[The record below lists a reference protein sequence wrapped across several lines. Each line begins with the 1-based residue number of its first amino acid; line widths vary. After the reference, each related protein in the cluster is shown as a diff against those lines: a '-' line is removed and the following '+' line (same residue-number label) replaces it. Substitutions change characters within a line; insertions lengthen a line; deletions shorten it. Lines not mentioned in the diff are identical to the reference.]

1 MSVAHRP
8 AIVRHALAAAAAA
21 FWYAVVCVSPAHA
34 DGFRWPQPGGPGT
47 PVNLTYS
54 FSNLLDGTLGP
65 LSEADLRASTAE
77 AFGLWSSYAPLSFT
91 ERQDS
96 GPIPGDQNY
105 DRATH
110 ADIRI
115 GYHPIADDAVL
126 AHAYLPWDTER
137 SGLAGDIHFN
147 EMTPFTWSVGDGF
160 PTIDFLEV
168 ITHEIGHAVGVGHI
182 LYADAIMQPYYS
194 ARYHGQ
200 GTAYLLTPDILALRS
215 LYGSGVG
222 FVHPMPEPS
231 TMLLLATGVMTLILR
246 RQAFRR
252 RRLAA
257 LTATARRDPI
267 TQHATGGRLRRFEVT
282 GSRNRAPNLT
292 PGPSCRPA

>member
-1 MSVAHRP
+1 MSVAHRS
-8 AIVRHALAAAAAA
+8 AIVRHLLAAAAA
-21 FWYAVVCVSPAHA
+21 FSYALICVSPAHA
-34 DGFRWPQPGGPGT
+34 DGFRWPQLGGPGT

-77 AFGLWSSYAPLSFT
+77 AFELWSSYAPLTFR
-91 ERQDS
+91 ERPDS
-96 GPIPGDQNY
+96 GPVPGDQDY
-105 DRATH
+105 ERAIH
-110 ADIRI
+110 PDIRI
-115 GYHPIADDAVL
+115 GYHSIGDDAVL

-147 EMTPFTWSVGDGF
+147 ETTPFSWSVGGGLS
-160 PTIDFLEV
+160 TIDFLEV

-222 FVHPMPEPS
+222 SVHPMPEPS
-231 TMLLLATGVMTLILR
+231 TMLLLATGILTLILR
-246 RQAFRR
+246 R
-252 RRLAA
+252 LASDGA
-257 LTATARRDPI
+257 DWRPLTATARQDPI
-267 TQHATGGRLRRFEVT
+267 TQHATGGRLVSVRGE
-282 GSRNRAPNLT
+282 GQPQ
-292 PGPSCRPA
+292 PSA